1 MEDLYIGWAEESLL
15 PGKKIALAGQFY
27 ERVSDEIDTPLTATA
42 MAIGQGDQQA
52 IIVSADIGEVQP
64 FLLNLAREEFTK
76 RNWEVDPEKL
86 IFGATHTHTSHTF
99 GDPDTNI
106 SISPVLQTINE
117 YMGDTPYQPT
127 AETGEGVM
135 APAES
140 TRLVARQ
147 VAIAADKA
155 WNNRKKACITNEFG
169 RTPVG
174 MCRRATYD
182 DGSAQM
188 WGDTNTANFVAL
200 EGGNDSGIELLY
212 IYDEDKKLTGVVA
225 NVCCPAQIL
234 GQRSVIS
241 ADFWGHAKAIL
252 REKLGE
258 ELFFLPLCGAAGDQC
273 PRDLVRWVTPETPIA
288 DPNIHRPH
296 PLKRKA
302 DPSMYDLSGC
312 RKAGKRIANE
322 ILSVLEEA
330 AAPQEC
336 GVFLHKVVHME
347 LPLRKVTMEEHAAA
361 DAALTRLAALA
372 KTSAFTFADKARMY
386 VHAGAINRFRQQQW
400 QETFPV
406 ELHVLRLG
414 EVALITCPFEL
425 FLDYGNRIK
434 ARSYATQTFIM
445 QLSCGRGGYLPTEK
459 AEKGGH
465 YSAYVASGQVGHQ
478 GGDMMTRVLITE
490 INRMFEEY
498 GN

>member
-1 MEDLYIGWAEESLL
+1 MSTLYVGWAEESLL

-27 ERVSDEIDTPLTATA
+27 ERVSDEIDTPLFATA
-42 MAIGQGDQQA
+42 MALEQGTEQA

-64 FLLNLAREEFTK
+64 FLMNLAREEFAK
-76 RNWEVDPEKL
+76 LNGEVAPEKL

-99 GDPDTNI
+99 GDPATNL

-117 YMGDTPYQPT
+117 YMGDKPYTSTATIDETVMTP
-127 AETGEGVM
+127 V
-135 APAES
+135 ES
-140 TRLVARQ
+140 TQLVAKQ

-155 WNNRKKACITNEFG
+155 WRNRKPGCFTNEFG
-169 RTPVG
+169 RAPVG

-212 IYDEDKKLTGVVA
+212 VYDDAKKLTGVVA
-225 NVCCPAQIL
+225 NLCCPSQIL

-241 ADFWGHAKAIL
+241 ADFWGHARAIL
-252 REKLGE
+252 RQQLGE
-258 ELFFLPLCGAAGDQC
+258 DLFFLTVCGAAGDQC

-288 DPNIHRPH
+288 DPNIKRPN

-330 AAPQEC
+330 EQPRENPT
-336 GVFLHKVVHME
+336 FLHKIVRME
-347 LPLRKVTMEEHAAA
+347 LPLRKVTMTQYREA
-361 DAALTRLAALA
+361 DEALQRLAARA
-372 KTSAFTFADKARMY
+372 RTAEFTFADKAEMY
-386 VHAGAINRFRQQQW
+386 VHAGAVNRFRQQQF

-406 ELHVLRLG
+406 ELHVMRLG
-414 EVALITCPFEL
+414 DVAWVTCPFEL

-434 ARSYATQTFIM
+434 ARSYAQQTIVM
-445 QLSCGRGGYLPTEK
+445 QLTCGRGGYLPTEK

-465 YSAYVASGQVGHQ
+465 YSAYIASGQVGHE
-478 GGDMMTRVLITE
+478 GGDLLTRVLIEE
-490 INRMFEEY
+490 INRMFKDE
-498 GN
+498 N

>member
-1 MEDLYIGWAEESLL
+1 MEKLYIGWAEESLL

-27 ERVSDEIDTPLTATA
+27 ERVSDQIDTPLLATA
-42 MAIGQGDQQA
+42 MAIEKCGQQA
-52 IIVSADIGEVQP
+52 IVVSADIGEVQP
-64 FLLNLAREEFTK
+64 FLLNLAREEFAKLNT
-76 RNWEVDPEKL
+76 EVAPEKL

-99 GDPDTNI
+99 GDPATNL

-117 YMGDTPYQPT
+117 YMGDKPYQAT
-127 AETGEGVM
+127 AAIDDTVM
-135 APAES
+135 TPVES
-140 TRLVARQ
+140 TRLVAKQ

-155 WNNRKKACITNEFG
+155 WRNRKPASFTNEFG
-169 RTPVG
+169 RAPIG

-212 IYDEDKKLTGVVA
+212 VYHEGKLTGVVA

-234 GQRSVIS
+234 GQRSIIS
-241 ADFWGHAKAIL
+241 ADFWGHARAIL
-252 REKLGE
+252 REKLGQ
-258 ELFFLPLCGAAGDQC
+258 ELFLLTLCGAAGDQC

-288 DPNIHRPH
+288 DPNIKRPN

-330 AAPQEC
+330 DAPLENAA
-336 GVFLHKVVHME
+336 FLHKVVRAE
-347 LPLRKVTMEEHAAA
+347 LPLRKVTMTQYREA
-361 DAALTRLAALA
+361 DEALQRLAARA
-372 KTSAFTFADKARMY
+372 KTAEFTFADKAEMY
-386 VHAGAINRFRQQQW
+386 VHAGAVNRFRQQQF
-400 QETFPV
+400 QETYPV
-406 ELHVLRLG
+406 ELHILRLG
-414 EVALITCPFEL
+414 EVALVTCPFEL

-434 ARSYATQTFIM
+434 ARSYAIQTFLM

-465 YSAYVASGQVGHQ
+465 YSAYVASGQVGHE
-478 GGDMMTRVLITE
+478 GGDILTRILIEE
-490 INRMFEEY
+490 INGMFKHE
-498 GN
+498 N

>member
-1 MEDLYIGWAEESLL
+1 MDQLLIGWAEESLL
-15 PGKKIALAGQFY
+15 PNKKIALAGQFY
-27 ERVSDEIDTPLTATA
+27 ERVSDEVDTPLTATA
-42 MAIGQGDQQA
+42 MAIRCNGHRA

-64 FLLNLAREEFTK
+64 FLLNLAREEFAKLNT
-76 RNWEVDPEKL
+76 EVDPKQL

-99 GDPDTNI
+99 GDPATSI
-106 SISPVLQTINE
+106 SISPVLQIINE
-117 YMGDTPYQPT
+117 YMGDTPYQST
-127 AETGEGVM
+127 ATIDDSVM
-135 APAES
+135 SPVES
-140 TRLVARQ
+140 TQLVAKQ

-155 WNNRKKACITNEFG
+155 WRSCKKACFTNEFG
-169 RTPVG
+169 RAPVG

-188 WGDTNTANFVAL
+188 WGDSNTANFVAL

-212 IYDEDKKLTGVVA
+212 VYDENKKLTGVVA
-225 NVCCPAQIL
+225 NLCCPSQIL

-258 ELFFLPLCGAAGDQC
+258 DVYFLPICGAAGDQC
-273 PRDLVRWVTPETPIA
+273 PRDLVRWVTPETPID
-288 DPNIHRPH
+288 DPNIKRPN

-330 AAPQEC
+330 DEPIENTIFCHEVLQ
-336 GVFLHKVVHME
+336 LE
-347 LPLRKVTMEEHAAA
+347 LPLRKVTMTEYAAA
-361 DAALTRLAALA
+361 DKALSELAALA
-372 KTSAFTFADKARMY
+372 KTSAFTFADKAKMY
-386 VHAGAINRFRQQQW
+386 VHAGAVNRFRQQQT
-400 QETFPV
+400 QETYPV
-406 ELHVLRLG
+406 ELHVMRLG
-414 EVALITCPFEL
+414 DIAWVTCPFEL

-434 ARSYATQTFIM
+434 ARSYAHQTFVM
-445 QLSCGRGGYLPTEK
+445 QLTCGRGGYLPTEK

-465 YSAYVASGQVGHQ
+465 YSAYVASGTVGHV
-478 GGDMMTRVLITE
+478 GGDMMTRVLIQA
-490 INRMFEEY
+490 INKMFEEM
-498 GN
+498 